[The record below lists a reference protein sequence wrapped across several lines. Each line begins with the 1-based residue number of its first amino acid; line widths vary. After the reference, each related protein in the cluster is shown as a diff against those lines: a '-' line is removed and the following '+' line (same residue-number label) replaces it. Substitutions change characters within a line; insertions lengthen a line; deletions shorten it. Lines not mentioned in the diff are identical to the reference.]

1 MDVVDI
7 TLDSC
12 IGTAMC
18 ESVDALLDEFAKSA
32 ADGALQ
38 RYFGTFV
45 SPEARFLGTDVKEVR
60 SDTTNVPTGSYWG
73 LEV

>member
-1 MDVVDI
+1 VVEM
-7 TLDSC
+7 TLDTC
-12 IGTAMC
+12 IGTALC

-45 SPEARFLGTDVKEVR
+45 SPEARFLGTDMEEVR
-60 SDTTNVPTGSYWG
+60 SDTTSVLTGPYW
-73 LEV
+73 EPEA